1 MPAFYT
7 HYRFGCDVLK
17 QLPEDIRS
25 ICTAHRGLFDIGL
38 HGPDIYFFYR
48 PVLPNKVNRIGYV
61 AQKPVEIRAG
71 SIFVMRRRNDF
82 LCAL

>member
-1 MPAFYT
+1 MPAFYA

-48 PVLPNKVNRIGYV
+48 LCGTQ
-61 AQKPVEIRAG
+61 ALRALLFTARTEG
-71 SIFVMRRRNDF
+71 HCV
-82 LCAL
+82 CA